1 MGGSFF
7 LLPAEEGVLRRLAG
21 TAGETAA
28 QSLLNWSRW
37 EPPEGAR
44 PLWLTAREESAALL
58 AEAALPGGAVT
69 LGMCLDGDDDRVPL
83 TVDGETAER
92 PVAWLAATKAFD
104 CGAPDRRKAFL
115 SVRAGLAVDNLRP
128 AMAAYVTED
137 GVCPDPVLLP
147 PEGGWLRRIPG
158 AARARRLGLR
168 LEGTGTVEIDG
179 VTLLYRLL
187 G

>member
-1 MGGSFF
+1 
-7 LLPAEEGVLRRLAG
+7 
-21 TAGETAA
+21 
-28 QSLLNWSRW
+28 
-37 EPPEGAR
+37 
-44 PLWLTAREESAALL
+44 
-58 AEAALPGGAVT
+58 
-69 LGMCLDGDDDRVPL
+69 MCLDGDDDRVPL
-83 TVDGETAER
+83 TVDGETVER

>member
-1 MGGSFF
+1 
-7 LLPAEEGVLRRLAG
+7 
-21 TAGETAA
+21 
-28 QSLLNWSRW
+28 
-37 EPPEGAR
+37 
-44 PLWLTAREESAALL
+44 
-58 AEAALPGGAVT
+58 
-69 LGMCLDGDDDRVPL
+69 MCLDGDDDRVPL

-147 PEGGWLRRIPG
+147 PEGGWRRRIPG